1 MTQKAKDKHRWNHTR
16 TLNTPEAPQ
25 PKQPRRKNVCSCC
38 GGIGC
43 MCCNYVEVKDRQNGK
58 VR

>member
-1 MTQKAKDKHRWNHTR
+1 MAQKAKDKHRWNHTR
-16 TLNTPEAPQ
+16 TLNTPEVVRTPP
-25 PKQPRRKNVCSCC
+25 PKRKNVCSCC

-43 MCCNYVEVKDRQNGK
+43 MRCNYVEVKDRQNGK